1 MRKGALAGFAFLAV
15 FAFFVGVFHV
25 SLIQNTNFLS
35 AVISRTLV
43 DLANA
48 DRSQSKIGTLRIN
61 PTLEQVAQ
69 MKANDMATK
78 GYFAHTSPEG
88 LNPWHWFKQ
97 AGYDFVYAGEN
108 LAVNFSDS
116 AEVDKA
122 WMNSPGH
129 RDNIL
134 NTKYTEVGIA
144 TANGV
149 YQGRPTTFVVQV
161 FGRPMTEEQKRVLVK
176 VDQALAQKAPAVP
189 TDVASKSTVK
199 PALKPKVTQVP
210 PKATTSPSGSPAK
223 IFDNK
228 NLGGQATTST
238 TTLPVL
244 EPHRV
249 LGTETFAE
257 IENIPVVENM
267 DSNPSVPAQHSYFDT
282 LLTNPKKNLSAFYL
296 FFAGFL
302 FACLILM
309 IFIEIRKQH
318 PALVILGFVLIFAIL
333 TLLYIF
339 RTSIFPE
346 VLVL

>member
-1 MRKGALAGFAFLAV
+1 
-15 FAFFVGVFHV
+15 
-25 SLIQNTNFLS
+25 
-35 AVISRTLV
+35 
-43 DLANA
+43 
-48 DRSQSKIGTLRIN
+48 
-61 PTLEQVAQ
+61 

-88 LNPWHWFKQ
+88 LSPWYWFKQ

-144 TANGV
+144 TANGM
-149 YQGRPTTFVVQV
+149 YQGRPTTFVVQE
-161 FGRPMTEEQKRVLVK
+161 FGRPMTEEQKSVLVK
-176 VDQALAQKAPAVP
+176 VDQALAQKAPPVP

-199 PALKPKVTQVP
+199 PVLKPKSIPVP
-210 PKATTSPSGSPAK
+210 PVATGSPAK
-223 IFDNK
+223 IFENK
-228 NLGGQATTST
+228 NVGGQATTST

-257 IENIPVVENM
+257 IENIPIVENM
-267 DSNPSVPAQHSYFDT
+267 DSNTPAPVEHSYFDT

-318 PALVILGFVLIFAIL
+318 PLLVILGFVLIFAML
-333 TLLYIF
+333 ALLYVF
-339 RTSIFPE
+339 RTALFPE
-346 VLVL
+346 VLVI

>member
-1 MRKGALAGFAFLAV
+1 MRKASLAGFAFLAI
-15 FAFFVGVFHV
+15 FAFFVGFLHV
-25 SLIQNTNFLS
+25 TIIQKTDLLS

-48 DRSQSKIGTLRIN
+48 DRSQSKVGTLIVS

-69 MKANDMATK
+69 MKANDMAIK
-78 GYFAHTSPEG
+78 SYFAHTSPEG
-88 LNPWHWFKQ
+88 LSPWHWFKL

-122 WMNSPGH
+122 WMNSPRH
-129 RDNIL
+129 RENIL

-149 YQGRPTTFVVQV
+149 YQGRPTTFVVQM
-161 FGRPMTEEQKRVLVK
+161 FGRPLTEAQKSVLVK
-176 VDQALAQKAPAVP
+176 VDQALAQKAPALG
-189 TDVASKSTVK
+189 TKST
-199 PALKPKVTQVP
+199 LKPTK
-210 PKATTSPSGSPAK
+210 PKSALIAT
-223 IFDNK
+223 
-228 NLGGQATTST
+228 QATTST
-238 TTLPVL
+238 STAPTASS
-244 EPHRV
+244 HKV

-257 IENIPVVENM
+257 IENIPIVATM
-267 DSNPSVPAQHSYFDT
+267 DPSPTVQKEHSYFDT
-282 LLTNPKKNLSAFYL
+282 LLTSPKKNLSAFYL

-318 PALVILGFVLIFAIL
+318 PTLVILGFVLIFAIL
-333 TLLYIF
+333 TLLFIF
-339 RTSIFPE
+339 RGA
-346 VLVL
+346 LVSSVVIL